1 LNLAA
6 SLGGSSTTYQLG
18 LTDPYFLDTRWTLGA
33 EVYKTEREWD
43 DFSRKATGFAIK
55 AGHPV
60 GEYSRILGTYRFE
73 DKEIYDVSPFASIQI
88 RDQEGTSTLSSFTTS
103 YMYNTTN
110 NRLDPSSGTDLN
122 ATWEFAG
129 LGGTEKFSKY
139 ILDTRHFWPWKWGT
153 VFSVHSQLGYVHS
166 LNNDDVPIDER
177 FYLGGIYTL
186 RGFDSREVG
195 PRDANGDFV
204 GGDTEAFF
212 NFEYIFPLFEELK
225 IKGVTFFDVGN
236 AWGDYGAE
244 EDADPFGSWRYSAGA
259 GVRWLSP
266 LGPMRFEYGVNLD
279 PRDYESNGKFDFMI
293 GRFF

>member
-1 LNLAA
+1 LN
-6 SLGGSSTTYQLG
+6 S
-18 LTDPYFLDTRWTLGA
+18 
-33 EVYKTEREWD
+33 
-43 DFSRKATGFAIK
+43 
-55 AGHPV
+55 
-60 GEYSRILGTYRFE
+60 
-73 DKEIYDVSPFASIQI
+73 
-88 RDQEGTSTLSSFTTS
+88 
-103 YMYNTTN
+103 
-110 NRLDPSSGTDLN
+110 
-122 ATWEFAG
+122 
-129 LGGTEKFSKY
+129 
-139 ILDTRHFWPWKWGT
+139 
-153 VFSVHSQLGYVHS
+153 
-166 LNNDDVPIDER
+166 DDVPIDER